1 MKVHFKQTNV
11 TPLAK
16 KRRYDKENIEEIQNQ
31 NNNLRLPNQASST
44 SPNQANLMSPNP
56 ASLTSPNP
64 ASFTSPNQATY
75 AAPEVAISSS
85 SSKLNK
91 ANSFEYCTFN
101 NCVFNISSCKC

>member
-56 ASLTSPNP
+56 ASLTSPN
-64 ASFTSPNQATY
+64 QATY
-75 AAPEVAISSS
+75 AAPENAISSS
-85 SSKLNK
+85 SSKQNK
-91 ANSFEYCTFN
+91 ANGFEHCTFN